1 MLRFIPKMHDYKT
14 QHPLQLYTC
23 SITQYYLN
31 TITIK
36 QINSQNKM
44 KIVYIVNLLQYDKIM
59 CRSISKDFN
68 NLSRNSKSPSSTTKS
83 HGPFKLQALLTWT
96 RLVSTSSLY
105 SKHGSS
111 HEGCPLFESHL

>member
-1 MLRFIPKMHDYKT
+1 MHDYKI

-36 QINSQNKM
+36 QINSHNKT
-44 KIVYIVNLLQYDKIM
+44 KIVYIVNLLLHDKIK

-68 NLSRNSKSPSSTTKS
+68 NLSRNSKSPSSKDN
-83 HGPFKLQALLTWT
+83 
-96 RLVSTSSLY
+96 
-105 SKHGSS
+105 
-111 HEGCPLFESHL
+111 

>member
-1 MLRFIPKMHDYKT
+1 MHDYKI

-23 SITQYYLN
+23 PITQYYLN

-44 KIVYIVNLLQYDKIM
+44 KRVYIVNLLQHDKIM

-68 NLSRNSKSPSSTTKS
+68 NLSRNSKSPSSKDN
-83 HGPFKLQALLTWT
+83 
-96 RLVSTSSLY
+96 
-105 SKHGSS
+105 
-111 HEGCPLFESHL
+111 